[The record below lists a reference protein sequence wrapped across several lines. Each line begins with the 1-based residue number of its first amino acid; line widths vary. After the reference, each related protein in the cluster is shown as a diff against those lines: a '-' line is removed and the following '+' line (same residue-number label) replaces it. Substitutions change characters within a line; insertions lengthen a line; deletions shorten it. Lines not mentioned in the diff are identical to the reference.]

1 MRRRREQDGVIIG
14 HQPGNKR
21 CHIFSQLVRENGIIG
36 DQNFGHTRDFGGGLC
51 CCIAAIAR
59 DENMHIAQLPP
70 SCHDSQTR
78 ILQRRI
84 IMFGIDE
91 NAHAATPISLSLATS
106 ASVSATLIPAER
118 TGGSV
123 TFSVFRRGLTS
134 TP

>member
-1 MRRRREQDGVIIG
+1 M
-14 HQPGNKR
+14 
-21 CHIFSQLVRENGIIG
+21 LAGI
-36 DQNFGHTRDFGGGLC
+36 T
-51 CCIAAIAR
+51 AIAS
-59 DENMHIAQLPP
+59 DENMDIAQLAAR
-70 SCHDSQTR
+70 CHNSKGR
-78 ILQRRI
+78 ILQRGI